1 MQVRKKPQYIRDIY
15 YAWNKQDIIKHRKL
29 TDKIKRVISGALND
43 EWEKDEIIRAIENY
57 AEILKSPDYYW
68 TYRWTLRDFISRGLD
83 KFVDTAYPH
92 QNFKKGG
99 IGDDENTPPLSSP
112 SSPSPEEKQKM
123 MREWGRADAAQK
135 KILEKKWQD
144 EMREKQNG

>member
-83 KFVDTAYPH
+83 KFVDTA
-92 QNFKKGG
+92 
-99 IGDDENTPPLSSP
+99 
-112 SSPSPEEKQKM
+112 PEEKQKM